1 MYVKKITYTDY
12 NGESRTE
19 PFYFNLNKGELIKMQ
34 LSKNG
39 GYQSYLKRLLDTNNQ
54 AEIMEVFDN
63 FIKQSYGVKS
73 DDGKRFIKNQQVLDE
88 FTQSEAYSEL
98 LTELISNEKAQLE
111 FIQGLMPK
119 EYMAQLASEFKN
131 QAAEYG
137 IDVSKLE
144 EQ

>member
-12 NGESRTE
+12 NGEERTE

-88 FTQSEAYSEL
+88 FVQSEAYSEL